1 MPPDTPVGSQPAL
14 EISDGTITVDS
25 PNNTFSEGLRRS
37 GEGRAKFGEF
47 RRKVRQNCGEG
58 LRANTQTWE
67 EDERVVKRSDD
78 DLVLEGGHLSSLGLQ
93 NSEQE
98 EFLSCQI

>member
-1 MPPDTPVGSQPAL
+1 MERLPWILLTIPSPKVFDEAGKVG
-14 EISDGTITVDS
+14 
-25 PNNTFSEGLRRS
+25 RS
-37 GEGRAKFGEF
+37 FGEV
-47 RRKVRQNCGEG
+47 RRKVRRNCGEG